1 VFRYPTVRYNITAI
15 NGMNFNR
22 LMGFGFSSLFNASY
36 YVADIVASKVHIFND
51 DWSYVSYKTF
61 TRPTYMI
68 TIDRSIYMTGDINIW
83 KLDKDL
89 NILLQFNSTG
99 STPYYSGIY
108 FNSSNGFIYVAP
120 CSLAE
125 IQVFD
130 LNLTYSHNISLSPYI
145 PYAISECNN

>member
-1 VFRYPTVRYNITAI
+1 MFRYPTVRYNITAI

-68 TIDRSIYMTGDINIW
+68 TIDRSIYMTGDINTL
-83 KLDKDL
+83 KVF
-89 NILLQFNSTG
+89 LLSKKGKVLTN
-99 STPYYSGIY
+99 YSIG
-108 FNSSNGFIYVAP
+108 VP
-120 CSLAE
+120 K
-125 IQVFD
+125 
-130 LNLTYSHNISLSPYI
+130 
-145 PYAISECNN
+145 